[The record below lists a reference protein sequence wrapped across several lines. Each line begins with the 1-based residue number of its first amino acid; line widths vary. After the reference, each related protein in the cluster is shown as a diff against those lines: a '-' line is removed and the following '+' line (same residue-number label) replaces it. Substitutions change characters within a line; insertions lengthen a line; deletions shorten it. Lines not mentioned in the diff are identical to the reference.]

1 MQPFDCFG
9 YTFIFFFSDKFEYY
23 VNEKIVWSKYHLKG
37 YPNVDEMVEIAFW
50 ANKGKTFMH
59 MYLCSFTEGGEPN
72 MNVADRKNT
81 PLAKRLILAC
91 VIS

>member
-1 MQPFDCFG
+1 MTLLD
-9 YTFIFFFSDKFEYY
+9 TRFIFFSDKFEYY